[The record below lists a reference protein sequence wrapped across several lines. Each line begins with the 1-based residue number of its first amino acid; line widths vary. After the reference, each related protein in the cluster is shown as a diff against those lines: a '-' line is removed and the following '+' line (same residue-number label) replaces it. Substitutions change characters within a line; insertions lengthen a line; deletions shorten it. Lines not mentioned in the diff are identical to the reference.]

1 MKFQVRLHPSQQKS
15 MDSEFRLLMEV
26 NSTNPENSLT
36 YKDNRKVIKIPIWV
50 QTELEIKG

>member
-1 MKFQVRLHPSQQKS
+1 MRLHPSQQKT
-15 MDSEFRLLMEV
+15 MDSEFRLVMDV

-36 YKDNRKVIKIPIWV
+36 QKDNRKIIKIPIWV